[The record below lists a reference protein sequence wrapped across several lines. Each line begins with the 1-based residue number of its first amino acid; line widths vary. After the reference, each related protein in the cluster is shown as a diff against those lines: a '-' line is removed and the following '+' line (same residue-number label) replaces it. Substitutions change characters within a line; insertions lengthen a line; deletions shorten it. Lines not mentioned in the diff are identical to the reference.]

1 MSAGQ
6 PPNFNPSCMLL
17 IDFHFHIHFRI
28 LNSNKQWTII
38 YLFYFDVS
46 VFVLLIAH
54 NSIVNI
60 SAKIHLF
67 STIFIYVPSVFV
79 GSWTACSSF
88 NLFEKYF
95 RFFLIFSVFCS
106 FILIFWFIIFRSHIG
121 GRMIKLKLPTKY
133 VLKYMMCLY
142 VCL

>member
-28 LNSNKQWTII
+28 LNPNKQWTII

-60 SAKIHLF
+60 CQNPFIFDHFHL
-67 STIFIYVPSVFV
+67 
-79 GSWTACSSF
+79 CSMRFHWFMNCTSF
-88 NLFEKYF
+88 D
-95 RFFLIFSVFCS
+95 FLKIFSFFCS
-106 FILIFWFIIFRSHIG
+106 FILIFRFIIFRSHIG

-133 VLKYMMCLY
+133 VLKYMMCVY

>member
-6 PPNFNPSCMLL
+6 PPNFNPSCTLL

-28 LNSNKQWTII
+28 LNPNKQWTII

-46 VFVLLIAH
+46 VFVLLNAH

-60 SAKIHLF
+60 CENPFICDHFHLCSIRF
-67 STIFIYVPSVFV
+67 YWFMNCMQFI
-79 GSWTACSSF
+79 
-88 NLFEKYF
+88 
-95 RFFLIFSVFCS
+95 RFFENIFFFCS
-106 FILIFWFIIFRSHIG
+106 FVLIFWFTIFRLHIG

-133 VLKYMMCLY
+133 VLKYMMCVY
-142 VCL
+142 VCLKNKNF